1 MAKED
6 RVKKTIAVIGSS
18 RRNGNTGKLLDHISN
33 ELGIE
38 VIDLGAKNISPFDY
52 DHKNIDDDFLP
63 LMDHLLKYENIIFA
77 SPVYW
82 FAMSA
87 QMKIFIDRM
96 SDFLSVESLKDKGRE
111 LRNKAGYVVSTSIS
125 EEVDPSFINS
135 FADTFGYLGIK
146 YGGFVHL
153 NCNKGFD
160 LSADKKNIDNFVTKL
175 HISNLNAVT

>member
-1 MAKED
+1 M
-6 RVKKTIAVIGSS
+6 KKTAIILGTS
-18 RRNGNTGKLLDHISN
+18 RSNGNTADVSN
-33 ELGIE
+33 ILAQNTNAVVFDINNY
-38 VIDLGAKNISPFDY
+38 NILPFDY

-135 FADTFGYLGIK
+135 FSDTFGYLGIK

-160 LSADKKNIDNFVTKL
+160 LSADKKNIDHFVTKL
-175 HISNLNAVT
+175 HISNLNVVT

>member
-1 MAKED
+1 
-6 RVKKTIAVIGSS
+6 VKKTIALIGSS

-38 VIDLGAKNISPFDY
+38 VIDLGTKNISPFDY

-111 LRNKAGYVVSTSIS
+111 LRNKVGYVVSTSIS

-175 HISNLNAVT
+175 HISNLNVVT